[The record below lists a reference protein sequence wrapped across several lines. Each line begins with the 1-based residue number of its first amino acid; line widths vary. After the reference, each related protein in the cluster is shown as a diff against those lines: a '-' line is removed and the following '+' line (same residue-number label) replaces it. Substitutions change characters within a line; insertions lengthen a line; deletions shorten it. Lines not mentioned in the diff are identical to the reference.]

1 VSGAQP
7 FPVADGT
14 EDGVT
19 ESEPM
24 DPLARAIRGLRL
36 FAGLAKSAGDLSS
49 GLADGVDVT
58 RSKVYPHWLSLK
70 GAGSQVL
77 SWFKRA
83 PKTDDAEDPATLAA
97 ARGEMVGAKDLA
109 RAAARAAAEARAS
122 RLVTDADEESSDAA

>member
-1 VSGAQP
+1 MLWAQP

-14 EDGVT
+14 KDGVE
-19 ESEPM
+19 ESGPM

-70 GAGSQVL
+70 GASAQVL

-83 PKTDDAEDPATLAA
+83 PKTDDTAEDPAALDA
-97 ARGEMVGAKDLA
+97 ARGDDAEILA
-109 RAAARAAAEARAS
+109 RATARAAAEARIS
-122 RLVTDADEESSDAA
+122 RLVTDADDEGSSDAA